1 MLTEINNFY
10 TFAFQSLLPF
20 LRILHFSIAETISSL
35 NVRRLKGKYLGVNN
49 YCKLLTCFSLEIKNI
64 HILQTFNE
72 FCIT

>member
-35 NVRRLKGKYLGVNN
+35 NVRRLKGKYLGVN
-49 YCKLLTCFSLEIKNI
+49 FSLDIKNI